1 MQIFK
6 ISRYEINDQVKS
18 AKPKQNKF
26 KIFDAETG
34 KMQNYIELFFSSTIE
49 KIKIVVLINDRK
61 NVQISK
67 EEQEIKRGNKIARN
81 GFWKYKLR
89 FATPSNVELSQT
101 KQLSFFLEINVFRED
116 SGTLL
121 GQFKFEKAFKFVTH
135 YNQLPKRPE
144 SNTIQKT
151 IKKREYKTKSTTT
164 TKLEVARSNLANNRT
179 FSEED
184 EEEELEDSRDMSES
198 ADEIMMEKN
207 LDDLE
212 STLQMN
218 DLGFQQTEELDFS
231 EVQIQISDS
240 NMLDHQNECPLC
252 NFDNICFCEVSFPT
266 NVFEF

>member
-1 MQIFK
+1 
-6 ISRYEINDQVKS
+6 
-18 AKPKQNKF
+18 
-26 KIFDAETG
+26 
-34 KMQNYIELFFSSTIE
+34 
-49 KIKIVVLINDRK
+49 
-61 NVQISK
+61 
-67 EEQEIKRGNKIARN
+67 
-81 GFWKYKLR
+81 
-89 FATPSNVELSQT
+89 
-101 KQLSFFLEINVFRED
+101 
-116 SGTLL
+116 
-121 GQFKFEKAFKFVTH
+121 VTH

-240 NMLDHQNECPLC
+240 NILDHQNECPLC